1 MLHWL
6 VPPHGHR
13 AYTWPPLVATKSL
26 SRAIA
31 GSIRSPTA
39 SPPSSSATSRD
50 AGTGMIEKPA
60 PRQSDTQGDEG
71 GPKSVLEQQK
81 PTGGAPA
88 RSASALTW
96 PPEYVTYT
104 IPLVT
109 VGAPIGYP
117 PPQSAGGISKIQR
130 TR

>member
-60 PRQSDTQGDEG
+60 PRQSDTQVDEG
-71 GPKSVLEQQK
+71 GPKSVLEQRK
-81 PTGGAPA
+81 PTAGPPA
-88 RSASALTW
+88 GSARA
-96 PPEYVTYT
+96 
-104 IPLVT
+104 IPC
-109 VGAPIGYP
+109 
-117 PPQSAGGISKIQR
+117 PPQAVQY
-130 TR
+130 TT